1 MGAYNYRALD
11 QRGREKKGLIEGD
24 TAKTVRGMLRERGLT
39 PLEVQQ
45 VEQRGNGATGGQSGM
60 SLGRRIPGTELALI
74 TRQLATLLKSGLPL
88 EEALKTVAQQIE
100 GKRAQGIVMGVRSRV
115 TEGHPL
121 ASALRE
127 FPAVFNHLYC
137 ATVEAGEQSGH
148 LDTVLERLADYVE
161 KRQELQK
168 KIFAALSYPI
178 ILVLASVTIVAFL
191 LANVVPQVVG
201 VFDSLDAELPPL
213 TKGMIASS
221 DFLRN
226 NYLVLGII
234 AAVLVVTWIFLMR
247 RPGPKRRWHRI
258 QLRLPLFGRLLRGV
272 NAGRFTRTF
281 SILVSSGVPILEALE
296 ICSRVVQNIPMQEL
310 ISEAAVKV
318 REGAPIHRSLA
329 PGKLFPPITLNLIAN
344 GEASGQLDDMLER
357 AAHNQ
362 ELEVDTIIAAIMGI
376 LGPALI
382 LMMAGIVLTIVLAIM
397 LPIFDMNQLVQ

>member
-1 MGAYNYRALD
+1 MGAYHYRALD

-24 TAKTVRGMLRERGLT
+24 TAKTVRGQLRERGLT
-39 PLEVQQ
+39 PLEVEE
-45 VEQRGNGATGGQSGM
+45 VERRHDSKSGRSSFGVGRG
-60 SLGRRIPGTELALI
+60 IPGTELALI

-100 GKRAQGIVMGVRSRV
+100 GKRAQGIVMGVRARV

-148 LDTVLERLADYVE
+148 MDTVLERLADYVE

-168 KIFAALSYPI
+168 KVFAALSYPI
-178 ILVLASVTIVAFL
+178 ILVLASVAIVGFL

-213 TKGMIASS
+213 TKGMIAAS
-221 DFLRN
+221 DFLRDN
-226 NYLVLGII
+226 HIALGVM
-234 AAVLVVTWIFLMR
+234 AVALTVGWILLMR
-247 RPGPKRRWHRI
+247 RPGPKRRWHRM
-258 QLRLPLFGRLLRGV
+258 QLRLPLFGRLIRGV

-296 ICSRVVQNIPMQEL
+296 ICSRVVQNIPMREL

-329 PGKLFPPITLNLIAN
+329 PGRLFPPITLNLIAN

-362 ELEVDTIIAAIMGI
+362 ELEVDTIISAIMGV